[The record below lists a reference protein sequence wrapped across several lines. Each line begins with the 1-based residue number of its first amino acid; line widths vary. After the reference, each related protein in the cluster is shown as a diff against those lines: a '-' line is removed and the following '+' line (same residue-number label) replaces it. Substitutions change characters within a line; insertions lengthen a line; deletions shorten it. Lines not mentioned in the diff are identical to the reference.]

1 MYWAASGARTVAFMS
16 SPPFL
21 LFADGDGHA
30 RIVMLQG
37 RRVTIGRRPSCDLP
51 LTWDAEVSR
60 LHAEVVPMGPDWVL
74 CDEGLS
80 RNGTFVNGERLRGRR
95 RLREGDVVA
104 VGATRIEF
112 CATSGASTTD
122 GAPSVELPALTPA
135 QRRVLEALCRPMR
148 NPGVASPATNR
159 EIAAEL
165 FITVDTVK
173 GTLSTL
179 FELSELQS
187 LPQNAKRTALAARA
201 LGVR

>member
-1 MYWAASGARTVAFMS
+1 MS

-21 LFADGDGHA
+21 LFADDGGRA
-30 RIVMLQG
+30 RVVTLDG
-37 RRVTIGRRPSCDLP
+37 RRVTIGRRASCEVP

-80 RNGTFVNGERLRGRR
+80 RNGTYVNGERLRGRR

-112 CATSGASTTD
+112 CAASGSSTTD
-122 GAPSVELPALTPA
+122 GAASVELPALTPA
-135 QRRVLEALCRPMR
+135 QRRVLEALCRPLR
-148 NPGVASPATNR
+148 ESGYAAPATNR
-159 EIAAEL
+159 QIAAEL
-165 FITVDTVK
+165 FITIDTVK
-173 GTLSTL
+173 GTLSAL
-179 FELSELQS
+179 FELFELQS

-201 LGVR
+201 LGLI